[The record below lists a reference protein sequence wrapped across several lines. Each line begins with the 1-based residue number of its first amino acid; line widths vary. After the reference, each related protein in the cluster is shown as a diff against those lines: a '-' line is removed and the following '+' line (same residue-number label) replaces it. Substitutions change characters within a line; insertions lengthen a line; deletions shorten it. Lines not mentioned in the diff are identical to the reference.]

1 VQRPGTEFFLNKK
14 TAKTIKEKDNLTYG
28 SVNNMLPDDM
38 ISTSDDLDDLITTI
52 GTQGIDLL
60 DGPIYD
66 VAIIGGGP
74 AGYTA
79 AVRATEYGL
88 KVALIEQSDKL
99 GGTCLHVGCIPTK
112 ALLFNAEIWEHLQ
125 HAADFGIEGI
135 GAPTLNWATVLR
147 RKNAIIARHANGLD
161 FLMKKHK
168 IARIEGYGRLTGP
181 AREGVLSV
189 EVTAASGE
197 VSPLKTKN
205 VILATGS
212 EAKMLPGLEAG
223 GRILTNIEI
232 LAIDELPKSLIVIG
246 AGAVGMEFGSLFRSF
261 GAEVTIL
268 EFLPRVVPVED
279 EEISREIT
287 RLFKKRGIEV
297 NTGAKVE
304 KAEETETG
312 VKVTFTDTNGKTQVR
327 EAEKVLVAVG
337 RAGRTGGIGV
347 EKTRIEL
354 DRGFIRVNEAQETAE
369 PGVFAIGDIVA
380 ALPQLAHVGAMS
392 GMIAAARIAG
402 KPFRPV
408 RRDRIPACTYTEP
421 QIGSV
426 GLTETQA
433 KEKGYAVKVG
443 KFPFAG
449 NSKATI
455 LGNHDGFVKVVAEQ
469 KYGEILGVHIL
480 GPQATELIAQ
490 AVAVLELEGTVEELM
505 FTIHAHPT
513 LAESLLDAYGA
524 AEGMAIN
531 A

>member
-1 VQRPGTEFFLNKK
+1 MEFPLTEK
-14 TAKTIKEKDNLTYG
+14 TAET
-28 SVNNMLPDDM
+28 
-38 ISTSDDLDDLITTI
+38 
-52 GTQGIDLL
+52 
-60 DGPIYD
+60 IYD

-79 AVRATEYGL
+79 AIRAAEYGL
-88 KVALIEQSDKL
+88 KVALIEQSNKL

-125 HAADFGIEGI
+125 HAADFGIQGV
-135 GAPTLNWATVLR
+135 GTPTLDWAAVLK
-147 RKNAIIARHANGLD
+147 RKDAIIVKHTKGLD

-168 IARIEGYGRLTGP
+168 IARLEGFGRLAATCGGAD
-181 AREGVLSV
+181 ARLSLATAPDTNSSLAQSRVHTV
-189 EVTAASGE
+189 ELTAASGE
-197 VSPLKTKN
+197 VSHVQAKN

-223 GRILTNIEI
+223 DRVLTNIEI
-232 LAIDELPKSLIVIG
+232 LAINEVPKSLIVIG
-246 AGAVGMEFGSLFRSF
+246 AGAVGMEFGSLFSTF
-261 GAEVTIL
+261 GADVTIV

-279 EEISREIT
+279 EEISKEIT

-297 NTGAKVE
+297 NTGARVE
-304 KAEETETG
+304 KVEETETG
-312 VKVTFTDTNGKTQVR
+312 VKVTYTDANGKTQAK

-337 RAGRTGGIGV
+337 RSPRTGNIGL
-347 EKTRIEL
+347 EKTKIEL
-354 DRGFIRVNEAQETAE
+354 DRGFVKVNEAQETAE

-380 ALPQLAHVGAMS
+380 GLPQLAHVGAMS
-392 GMIAAARIAG
+392 GMIAAAKIAG
-402 KPFRPV
+402 RPFRPV
-408 RRDRIPACTYTEP
+408 RRDRIPGCTYTEP
-421 QIGSV
+421 QISSA
-426 GLTETQA
+426 GLTEAQA
-433 KEKGYAVKVG
+433 REKGYEVKVG

-455 LGNHDGFVKVVAEQ
+455 LGSHDGFVKVVADA

-480 GPQATELIAQ
+480 GPQATELIAE

-524 AEGMAIN
+524 VDGMAIN